1 MIITINYNNENKQI
15 KERNIKVLFNIL
27 QDLGY
32 IWASGLEIATKNMSK
47 RQEKKLKFL
56 IEKEQTIEIDTKYKN
71 IVSGEENYD
80 FDMNIDDI
88 KELINILK
96 KE

>member
-1 MIITINYNNENKQI
+1 MIITIKYDNENKQI
-15 KERNIKVLFNIL
+15 KEKNIKVLFNIL

-47 RQEKKLKFL
+47 RQEERLKLLIKKR
-56 IEKEQTIEIDTKYKN
+56 QTIEIDTKYKS
-71 IVSGEENYD
+71 IVVGEENYD
-80 FDMNIDDI
+80 LKMNIGDI